1 MTDIQPLKI
10 TLPPLQITLNDRQ
23 QVSLQWLPQSPVTE
37 SPQHPQPPEIPEPP
51 PLPDGWK
58 KWIAANKFLHKSD
71 DALIEC
77 MVKNGIDVKLAVEEV
92 TNLANQPYFQA
103 AQEVLQKLEKLE
115 SILQIQNQLSALG
128 SNYNSIPRIPFLSKD
143 EFLDQYYSQNKPV
156 ILTGIMK
163 NWEAMERWT
172 PDYLKEN
179 YGNVSIQV
187 QGNRDSDPNYEINLE
202 QHRKTMLFGDYID
215 WVVRAGETND
225 YYMVANNNTLNRE
238 EMQGLFEDMEVF
250 PEYLDPAQ
258 TVGKTF
264 FWFGSAG
271 TVTPLHH
278 DTINIFLAQVSGRK
292 LIKMISPEQ
301 TPFIYNNIGVFSP
314 IDPANPDYN
323 RYPLYRNVRSIDVI
337 LHPGEVIF
345 LPVGWWHYV
354 KGLEMSISVSFINF
368 KFPNDYDWK
377 NPSGVKSYQ

>member
-10 TLPPLQITLNDRQ
+10 TLPPLQITLSDGQ
-23 QVSLQWLPQSPVTE
+23 QVSLQWLPQSPLSE
-37 SPQHPQPPEIPEPP
+37 SLQPAHPPELTPP
-51 PLPDGWK
+51 SQLPDGWK
-58 KWIAANKFLHKSD
+58 KWVAANKFLNQSD
-71 DALIEC
+71 DVLIEC

-115 SILQIQNQLSALG
+115 SILKIKNQLAALG
-128 SNYNSIPRIPFLSKD
+128 SNYHSIPRVPFLSKD

-156 ILTGIMK
+156 ILTDIMK
-163 NWEAMERWT
+163 NWQAMERWT
-172 PDYLKEN
+172 PEYLKAN
-179 YGNVSIQV
+179 YGNVGIQV
-187 QGNRDSDPNYEINLE
+187 QGNRNSDPNYEINLE
-202 QHRKTMLFGDYID
+202 QHRKTMLFEDYID

-225 YYMVANNNTLNRE
+225 YYMVANNHTLNRE
-238 EMQGLFEDMEVF
+238 EMQGLFDDMEVF
-250 PEYLDPAQ
+250 PEYLDP
-258 TVGKTF
+258 THKTGRTF
-264 FWFGSAG
+264 FWFGSSG

-278 DTINIFLAQVSGRK
+278 DPVNIFLAQVSGRK

-301 TPFIYNNIGVFSP
+301 TPFLYNNIGVFSP
-314 IDPANPDYN
+314 IDPGNPDYN

-354 KGLEMSISVSFINF
+354 KALEMSISVSFINF
-368 KFPNDYDWK
+368 IFPNNYDWK
-377 NPSGVKSYQ
+377 NPSFGHYS